1 MSTTNQMET
10 KRRERF
16 GSRRGQSMIE
26 FSLVFIL
33 FITMMGGLFEFSRA
47 LWVYNTLA
55 HATRQGAR
63 FAMVHGANNS
73 RTAAQIEAQV
83 RANAIGLESASLTV
97 TPAFSPNNQP
107 GSFVTV
113 DATYTY
119 SMVLGKLLFM
129 NGRNGFAM
137 KASSRMVVL
146 N

>member
-1 MSTTNQMET
+1 MTRAIKT

-16 GSRRGQSMIE
+16 GSRGQSMIE

-47 LWVYNTLA
+47 LWVYTTLA

-63 FAMVHGANNS
+63 YAMVHGENNS
-73 RTAAQIEAQV
+73 KTASEIEAKV
-83 RANAIGLESASLTV
+83 RADAVGLDSASLTV
-97 TPAFSPNNQP
+97 TPVFSPNNKV

-113 DATYTY
+113 DATYAY
-119 SMVLGKLLFM
+119 SMVLGNLLFSS
-129 NGRNGFAM
+129 GRRGFAM
-137 KASSRMVVL
+137 RASSRMVVL